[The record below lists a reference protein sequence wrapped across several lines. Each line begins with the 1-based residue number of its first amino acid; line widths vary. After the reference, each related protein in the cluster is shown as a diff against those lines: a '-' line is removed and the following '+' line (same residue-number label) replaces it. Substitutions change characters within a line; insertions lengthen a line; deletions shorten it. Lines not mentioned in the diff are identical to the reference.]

1 MEILMNYFYTSMV
14 FFVGFMLP
22 AQVGINARL
31 GMGVLIGSAVV
42 LGSIIESLKLDH
54 LLWSEYCCGSINC
67 FDSNL
72 IDLFGWLDFPKKN
85 VCRSTDWYPVAR

>member
-1 MEILMNYFYTSMV
+1 VV

-42 LGSIIESLKLDH
+42 LGSIIVGLKLDH
-54 LLWSEYCCGSINC
+54 LLWSEYCCGSINY
-67 FDSNL
+67 FDSNRS
-72 IDLFGWLDFPKKN
+72 FWMAGFPQKQ
-85 VCRSTDWYPVAR
+85 